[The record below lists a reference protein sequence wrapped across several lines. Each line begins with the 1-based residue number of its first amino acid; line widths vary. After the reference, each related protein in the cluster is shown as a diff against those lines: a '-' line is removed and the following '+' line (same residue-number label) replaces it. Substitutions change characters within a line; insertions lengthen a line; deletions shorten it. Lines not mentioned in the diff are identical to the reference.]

1 METTV
6 VVCHL
11 HNRHAKIICGS
22 RTQFWEQLAALC
34 VGGVRFIGG
43 DMNMALW
50 GAIPELGRRGVELHL
65 CAVHA
70 EYDGPEATW
79 CWGSMGVWA
88 VGPLPDPGTAM
99 SIGTHGLAALRHPRT
114 IDNIPTKVA

>member
-1 METTV
+1 M
-6 VVCHL
+6 
-11 HNRHAKIICGS
+11 
-22 RTQFWEQLAALC
+22 
-34 VGGVRFIGG
+34 GG
-43 DMNMALW
+43 DMNMAFW

-70 EYDGPEATW
+70 EYGSPDGTW

-99 SIGTHGLAALRHPRT
+99 SIGAHCLAALHHPRM
-114 IDNIPTKVA
+114 IDKPAKCIT